1 MHFLTIKYYSRYT
14 TIRPAAQFF
23 LARRLALFLGLGIAA
38 LLINYFLPRERVTAL
53 YDRVR
58 GFKNS

>member
-1 MHFLTIKYYSRYT
+1 MNQNPTPL
-14 TIRPAAQFF
+14 AA
-23 LARRLALFLGLGIAA
+23 ARRLALFLGLGIVA
-38 LLINYFLPRERVTAL
+38 LLINYFFPRKRVTAL